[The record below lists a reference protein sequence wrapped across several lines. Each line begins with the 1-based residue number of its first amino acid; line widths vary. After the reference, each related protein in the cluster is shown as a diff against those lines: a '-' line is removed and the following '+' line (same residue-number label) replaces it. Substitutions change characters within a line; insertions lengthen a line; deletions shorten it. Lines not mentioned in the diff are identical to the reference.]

1 MMIRKQQTIDSTVIR
16 GAAKPVRNF
25 VAPAETTAIVRKQR
39 RPLPDKTRHERLIKI
54 TPHATQHIEV
64 KTSAVDQ
71 AKAFE
76 IRTRSLAIVIGL
88 GMVVLSTYRG
98 WIELFSVGAIVV
110 FGVTFAGVWLVA
122 YSLDIIVSPGFVTL
136 FEAIAKWA
144 IFGYEV
150 IQTWR
155 YRSREND

>member
-1 MMIRKQQTIDSTVIR
+1 MGRKQQTIDSTATR
-16 GAAKPVRNF
+16 GAAKSVKNF
-25 VAPAETTAIVRKQR
+25 VAPAETTAIVPKPR
-39 RPLPDKTRHERLIKI
+39 RPLPDQTRHERTIRV

-76 IRTRSLAIVIGL
+76 IRTRSLAIVTGL

-136 FEAIAKWA
+136 FEAAAKWL

-150 IQTWR
+150 VQTWR
-155 YRSREND
+155 YRNRENN